1 MKPLGIS
8 VVEVVTGFVRSNI
21 LHHGLYAPQDSFYLP
36 IKSTIEQIKYKGN
49 ANGMST
55 DVYARSVVSKVM
67 RGSTGSEIWEG
78 KLAWVLRLMVGW
90 FPLSL
95 LVCNASRAS
104 T

>member
-1 MKPLGIS
+1 LKPLGIS

-21 LHHGLYAPQDSFYLP
+21 LHHGLYAAQDSFYLP

-49 ANGMST
+49 ANGMPT
-55 DVYARSVVSKVM
+55 DAYARSVVSKVM
-67 RGSTGSEIWEG
+67 RGSTGPEIWEG

-95 LVCNASRAS
+95 LVCSASRPS